1 MTFGEIKTAIEE
13 TLIESYKDPKG
24 FKKVMNEFH
33 QNVLTNKSIS
43 KIYALYDDLHSEKGL
58 NEAEAKEYLRE
69 GIDLLRNLIENTKL
83 PRFTGKEI
91 KNKYQDLDT
100 LVYTKNVNISE
111 RIKAKKNL
119 IGTLMKNGMEIKESI
134 NLPINSMVS
143 IANQTLRNFVENLN
157 EEDKKKFLKVAKG
170 DQKELE
176 SEFVKLKESAIQ
188 KLEGILLSENE
199 FEIKTKISETIDRV
213 KNEEFNQMNFVRL
226 SSLEK
231 SI

>member
-1 MTFGEIKTAIEE
+1 MTFGEIKSAIEE
-13 TLIESYKDPKG
+13 TLIESYKDQKG

-43 KIYALYDDLHSEKGL
+43 KIYALYDDLYSEKGL
-58 NEAEAKEYLRE
+58 SETDAKEYLRE
-69 GIDLLRNLIENTKL
+69 GIDLLRNLISSTKL
-83 PRFTGKEI
+83 PRFTPKEI

-100 LVYTKNVNISE
+100 LVYTRNVNISE
-111 RIKAKKNL
+111 RVKAKKNL
-119 IGTLMKNGMEIKESI
+119 LGNLMRNNVEIRESI

-176 SEFVKLKESAIQ
+176 TEFGKLKESAIQ
-188 KLEGILLSENE
+188 KLEGILSSENE